1 MKHIFTV
8 LLFALIATVSLAGER
23 HKIIFDCDLGDDI
36 DDAFA
41 LAMILASDEFEVLG
55 ICLDWGNTE
64 DRAVLASRMLY
75 EVGATDIP
83 VYVGRKTSNHDT
95 TQHSW
100 GVGFD
105 KVKTQKMGAAEFIVE
120 TLNKYPGEV
129 SLITVGPVTNM
140 KDVIGLDKNALSNTK
155 HIYAMFGSF
164 YVGYGMSPVISA
176 EWNVKADEEASR
188 MYVNN
193 VTNITYVGLDVTTF
207 MQWDGERSKKM
218 VLRRSPLTDS
228 LAALTVVWKHGQH
241 NTIPTLYD
249 CVAVGMILWPDLFSV
264 RPAHVKVIDGG
275 YTVIDESK
283 APNGF
288 IAMEV
293 KKEEFLDRLLD
304 LYINQNMKR
313 NNVE

>member
-1 MKHIFTV
+1 MKYVLTIFMIII
-8 LLFALIATVSLAGER
+8 FAFTSLAGEK

-55 ICLDWGNTE
+55 ICLDWANTE
-64 DRAVLASRMLY
+64 DRAVLANRMLY
-75 EVGATDIP
+75 EVGVSDIP
-83 VYVGRKTSNHDT
+83 IYVGIKTSNNNI
-95 TQHSW
+95 TQHAW

-105 KVKTQKMGAAEFIVE
+105 KINNKKMGAAEFIVK

-129 SLITVGPVTNM
+129 NLITVGPVTNM
-140 KDVIGLDKNALSNTK
+140 KDVIELDRNALSNAK

-164 YVGYGMSPVISA
+164 YVGYGMTPVISA
-176 EWNVKADEEASR
+176 EWNVKADEVASK
-188 MYVNN
+188 MYVEN
-193 VTNITYVGLDVTTF
+193 VKNITYAGLDVTTF
-207 MQWDGERSKKM
+207 MQWDKVRNKKM
-218 VLRRSPLTDS
+218 VLRNSPLTD
-228 LAALTVVWKHGQH
+228 ALTALTTIWQHGQQ

-249 CVAVGMILWPDLFSV
+249 CVAVGMIIWPDLFTV

-283 APNGF
+283 EPNGF
-288 IAMEV
+288 VGMEI

-304 LYINQNMKR
+304 LYINQNMMRK
-313 NNVE
+313 NVK